1 MGPQNSWLFVKAT
14 KRDSPLQETA
24 ETEAPCQ
31 SKHNIEPLISFVSFR
46 GFFFHFFYV
55 QFRVSAPHRYSLM
68 DKITASRQFLDSDLK
83 ISF

>member
-1 MGPQNSWLFVKAT
+1 MGPQNPWLVVKTT

-46 GFFFHFFYV
+46 VFFSIFFLHAVPGFCP
-55 QFRVSAPHRYSLM
+55 APLLF
-68 DKITASRQFLDSDLK
+68 DG
-83 ISF
+83 